1 MKSNSDSF
9 NKVGSSYV
17 KQVDEVVVVHNKHQL
32 SLTGNKNSV
41 VKSYKDNRLV
51 RERYYDE
58 DGRAYLDIDYT
69 NHGNAKTHPYVPHEH
84 RITFIDGRLRRDRSL
99 EGGIIK

>member
-1 MKSNSDSF
+1 M
-9 NKVGSSYV
+9 
-17 KQVDEVVVVHNKHQL
+17 
-32 SLTGNKNSV
+32 TGNKNSV

-69 NHGNAKTHPYVPHEH
+69 NHGNPKTHPIVPHQHKISWEN
-84 RITFIDGRLRRDRSL
+84 DEPRRGKD
-99 EGGIIK
+99 EEIK